1 MHDSKLIQIIG
12 SKFLR
17 LLARSDKGDWATIY
31 YFVDALD
38 SANPR
43 YLSGTYLLA
52 CLPHKSKGM
61 PDPTDDNFSIQF
73 TSGKNLNGP
82 LNFFVLTSFL
92 KFGRHRFNSQ
102 KPILIF
108 PEATAAVKVKIK
120 PILYGYDR
128 TTYATAPSL
137 RLPLFC

>member
-1 MHDSKLIQIIG
+1 MEKPYRMHDSKLIQIIG

-43 YLSGTYLLA
+43 YLSGTFLLA

-82 LNFFVLTSFL
+82 PKIFCA
-92 KFGRHRFNSQ
+92 H
-102 KPILIF
+102 LIF
-108 PEATAAVKVKIK
+108 KI
-120 PILYGYDR
+120 R
-128 TTYATAPSL
+128 TRPVQ
-137 RLPLFC
+137 LPKTNFDFSRSDGGRKSKNKTNTLWL